1 MPDVKENQRIDEIN
15 TLDQDVVDV
24 DADAEHQ
31 SPHSNVCPAVPPFRV
46 YYRAHFTCFDI
57 HSMSSLV
64 GCWERLP
71 QMKDDDALDRAIE
84 FIRDSDWESLVECSD
99 TYPYVAA
106 SLRKV
111 LPVFIQTEEQKLK
124 ELESRSDQAA
134 VTLRQKL
141 IVRLMKELAP
151 AIQHGDRERVK
162 ALKTQWRRAGLK

>member
-1 MPDVKENQRIDEIN
+1 
-15 TLDQDVVDV
+15 
-24 DADAEHQ
+24 
-31 SPHSNVCPAVPPFRV
+31 
-46 YYRAHFTCFDI
+46 
-57 HSMSSLV
+57 
-64 GCWERLP
+64 
-71 QMKDDDALDRAIE
+71 MKDDDALDRAIE

-134 VTLRQKL
+134 VTLRQK
-141 IVRLMKELAP
+141 IVVRLMKELAP

-162 ALKTQWRRAGLK
+162 ALKIQWHRAGLK